1 MISVAAPVC
10 VEFNND
16 KKEGSKNT
24 VKLLAENKGTYCK
37 TDAASGHSP
46 NVASQMSNVFD
57 QGFQIREAPTQTGA
71 VK

>member
-1 MISVAAPVC
+1 MT
-10 VEFNND
+10 
-16 KKEGSKNT
+16 KKKGARIQLNSWQRIKART
-24 VKLLAENKGTYCK
+24 VKQ
-37 TDAASGHSP
+37 DAASGHSP